1 MCFISSTSWLREGGS
16 HPRFYCEIIFSR
28 KTAQTMMFPTLCLI
42 VRMMFFESHSTFLCL
57 QNMAGGADVKEV
69 KSGFIW
75 LQHFLP
81 ILLCKWANLQIV
93 QICVCDMAGEIKSLP
108 QMCVYQ
114 ADWMKSWLILH
125 CDKEE
130 ILPAFP
136 VVVAHLLLPNIN
148 PSAQI
153 QACLSLVLSYFWHK
167 CTIESLFLYWGQWLK
182 VFLYLQWKK

>member
-57 QNMAGGADVKEV
+57 QNMAGGADVKRSNLVSSDCSIFFQSFFVSEQTCKLCRYV
-69 KSGFIW
+69 CVIWPGKSKVC
-75 LQHFLP
+75 HR
-81 ILLCKWANLQIV
+81 
-93 QICVCDMAGEIKSLP
+93 CVFTR
-108 QMCVYQ
+108 
-114 ADWMKSWLILH
+114 MKSWLILH

-130 ILPAFP
+130 ILPVFP

-153 QACLSLVLSYFWHK
+153 QACLSLVLSFFWHK

>member
-1 MCFISSTSWLREGGS
+1 
-16 HPRFYCEIIFSR
+16 
-28 KTAQTMMFPTLCLI
+28 MFDCADDVLW
-42 VRMMFFESHSTFLCL
+42 VTFNLFL
-57 QNMAGGADVKEV
+57 PPNMAGGADVKEV

-108 QMCVYQ
+108 QTCVYQ

-130 ILPAFP
+130 ILPVFP

-153 QACLSLVLSYFWHK
+153 QACLSF
-167 CTIESLFLYWGQWLK
+167 ILFLAQMYYRKFIFVLGSMTKGVSVPTVKK
-182 VFLYLQWKK
+182 VRK